1 MRCPGKLKME
11 LGLPDEPNDF
21 SDEGTAAH
29 EIARRCLEYAVEAAT
44 YRGERVDLG
53 HRTYEVTAEMCEYVQ
68 IYVDQIHTRIQSF
81 VAAGASSVNMLVET
95 RVDFSSFVG
104 QPDSFGT
111 ADVILLAEWPNGQ
124 RQLDIND
131 LKFGRGVLVNAA
143 HNEQLMTY
151 ALGAYDQF
159 AALGPVE
166 IISMA
171 IHQPRK
177 AHYDEWWMSEAEL
190 LDFGTKLGEAADV
203 AVAMLKGDMPLK
215 LVPGDDQCRWCKAKA
230 TCPAL
235 REHVLEELTSGFIDT
250 DEDPAPQIATISEK
264 LMMAGDERLDD
275 IFPAI
280 PLIEI
285 WLKAVRAE
293 IERRLLAGI
302 PFRNCKVVQGKK
314 GNRSWTDPAA
324 AELVL
329 KSMRIKEDSMYERK
343 LVSPT
348 TVEKVLK
355 DSPKRWTRLQPLIS
369 QSDGPLSVAPTS
381 DRRPAI
387 AITPLSEIFDDLPED
402 DLA

>member
-11 LGLPDEPNDF
+11 LGLPDEPNDY

-29 EIARRCLEYAVEAAT
+29 EIGRRCLEYSVEAAT
-44 YRGERVDLG
+44 YRGERIDLG
-53 HRTYEVTAEMCEYVQ
+53 HRTVEVTEEMCEHVQ
-68 IYVDQIHTRIQSF
+68 TYVDQIHLRIQNF
-81 VAAGASSVNMLVET
+81 VDAGAVSVDMLVEVK
-95 RVDFSSFVG
+95 VDFSAFSG
-104 QPDSFGT
+104 EPNSFGT
-111 ADVILLAEWPNGQ
+111 ADVILLAEWANGR

-131 LKFGRGVLVNAA
+131 LKFGRGVLVHAA
-143 HNEQLMTY
+143 ENEQLMTY

-177 AHYDEWWMSEAEL
+177 AHYDEWWMSKDEL
-190 LDFGTKLGEAADV
+190 LEFGYKLGEAADK
-203 AVAMLKGDMPLK
+203 ALAIMQGNLPLE
-215 LVPGDDQCRWCKAKA
+215 LVPGEDQCRWCKAKA

-235 REHVLEELTSGFIDT
+235 RKLVLDELTAGFVDT
-250 DEDPAPQIATISEK
+250 TEDPAPQIQAIPEK

-275 IFPAI
+275 LFPAI

-293 IERRLLAGI
+293 IERRLLAGVK
-302 PFRNCKVVQGKK
+302 FRNCKVVQGKK
-314 GNRSWTDPAA
+314 GNRNWSDPDA
-324 AELVL
+324 AEAML
-329 KSMRIKEDSMYERK
+329 KSMRVKEEVMYERK

-381 DRRPAI
+381 DKRPEI
-387 AITPLSEIFDDLPED
+387 EIEPLSQAFADLPD
-402 DLA
+402 TLG